1 MQSLS
6 KMRHSVSFRR
16 IAMQV
21 MSGIAL
27 PLFAVVILFDWY
39 TVKNQQQAV
48 RSAYRGTLS
57 NYRGLLEDT
66 LKVTENYITATGA
79 NDMDFQSILYARSKT
94 EAYVASQAISRRC
107 KSLLEAHEL
116 LGGFFTYTPAFDYY
130 HPTYLDSYPR
140 QDLDALR
147 AALTAASVSGINTAK
162 WEPLPLSDR
171 TVFLYTFVS
180 RGTVIAAMIDPSR
193 QSYPGLEPDSRIL
206 YTLPNGSPIAPS
218 AAPDGFAVSPAER
231 SGHTFR
237 DANGRR
243 YDWIG
248 LPLLSLDGYILYV
261 TPSVTFLQQL
271 SVTQRVLLAITLG
284 LLASIPLCWLM
295 LRRLLLQPLDSLT
308 ETMQA
313 IQLGNTE
320 IRVPQD
326 SNVYEVTEIARTVNT
341 MLDTIRRQKID
352 SYEQQLEV
360 QSAQLQYLQLQIR
373 PHFFLNCLNLIYSLS
388 EEQKYGDLQTLI
400 IDLSTYLRSIFK
412 DSSKLVPLREEIAS
426 VDSYIRIQ
434 RAGNPVPPRL
444 WLMIDADAPQA
455 EIPPLSILT
464 FVENAVKHARPPA
477 DLPLAIRIQCSL
489 LHSPAGDY
497 LNASVCD
504 NGGGFTQ
511 EQLREFNHPHDD
523 LYTDRHVG
531 IANIRHRFRLL
542 YGDRAALFFRNLT
555 DGACVEL
562 VLPLNQKK
570 TGDDL
575 P

>member
-48 RSAYRGTLS
+48 RSAYRGT
-57 NYRGLLEDT
+57 
-66 LKVTENYITATGA
+66 
-79 NDMDFQSILYARSKT
+79 
-94 EAYVASQAISRRC
+94 
-107 KSLLEAHEL
+107 
-116 LGGFFTYTPAFDYY
+116 
-130 HPTYLDSYPR
+130 
-140 QDLDALR
+140 
-147 AALTAASVSGINTAK
+147 
-162 WEPLPLSDR
+162 
-171 TVFLYTFVS
+171 
-180 RGTVIAAMIDPSR
+180 VIAAMIDPSR

-218 AAPDGFAVSPAER
+218 AAPDGFAVFPAER
-231 SGHTFR
+231 GGHTFR

-243 YDWIG
+243 YDWIS

-489 LHSPAGDY
+489 LHSPEGDY

-511 EQLREFNHPHDD
+511 EQLRELNHPHDD

-555 DGACVEL
+555 DGACAEL
-562 VLPLNQKK
+562 VLPLNHKK

>member
-1 MQSLS
+1 M
-6 KMRHSVSFRR
+6 
-16 IAMQV
+16 
-21 MSGIAL
+21 
-27 PLFAVVILFDWY
+27 
-39 TVKNQQQAV
+39 
-48 RSAYRGTLS
+48 
-57 NYRGLLEDT
+57 
-66 LKVTENYITATGA
+66 
-79 NDMDFQSILYARSKT
+79 
-94 EAYVASQAISRRC
+94 
-107 KSLLEAHEL
+107 
-116 LGGFFTYTPAFDYY
+116 
-130 HPTYLDSYPR
+130 
-140 QDLDALR
+140 
-147 AALTAASVSGINTAK
+147 
-162 WEPLPLSDR
+162 
-171 TVFLYTFVS
+171 
-180 RGTVIAAMIDPSR
+180 
-193 QSYPGLEPDSRIL
+193 
-206 YTLPNGSPIAPS
+206 
-218 AAPDGFAVSPAER
+218 
-231 SGHTFR
+231 
-237 DANGRR
+237 
-243 YDWIG
+243 
-248 LPLLSLDGYILYV
+248 
-261 TPSVTFLQQL
+261 
-271 SVTQRVLLAITLG
+271 
-284 LLASIPLCWLM
+284 
-295 LRRLLLQPLDSLT
+295 
-308 ETMQA
+308 
-313 IQLGNTE
+313 
-320 IRVPQD
+320 
-326 SNVYEVTEIARTVNT
+326 
-341 MLDTIRRQKID
+341 
-352 SYEQQLEV
+352 
-360 QSAQLQYLQLQIR
+360 QLQIR

-555 DGACVEL
+555 DGACAEL
-562 VLPLNQKK
+562 VLPLNHKK